1 MNCHWT
7 LQGNRSCQDE
17 DMQTLLSED
26 DRESLNDAEER
37 ASKRNKLTEQ
47 VQAVGF
53 QVKQLQDR
61 MGLASTSLALAAS
74 FSAPS
79 ASALPN
85 LSASA
90 SSTLP
95 ASSSSVQSASPS
107 MPTKGAD
114 VLMSSG
120 MPWWAQE
127 MGMTTEEYW
136 GGLHVAGTSQA
147 DLTGNRITPVQVT
160 QDDLSFLFGS
170 TDSNARS
177 AHQL

>member
-1 MNCHWT
+1 MSTFAFSAAALHVPT
-7 LQGNRSCQDE
+7 GLTILGNRSCQDE

-26 DRESLNDAEER
+26 DRESLNDEEER

-61 MGLASTSLALAAS
+61 MGLASTS
-74 FSAPS
+74 
-79 ASALPN
+79 
-85 LSASA
+85 
-90 SSTLP
+90 
-95 ASSSSVQSASPS
+95 
-107 MPTKGAD
+107 
-114 VLMSSG
+114 
-120 MPWWAQE
+120 
-127 MGMTTEEYW
+127 
-136 GGLHVAGTSQA
+136 TSQA